1 MKVYGAATIALF
13 VLGFLS
19 ADGKSQ
25 ATVAKPLATPR
36 KSPLPSPSSPLIS
49 PNKRSKPLPTKTLP
63 PRPAVFR
70 VYRKSMSRDLFA
82 ACDANADD
90 RISLFEALDS
100 LGGRLNRSVFH
111 RELDKNRNGFVTFE
125 EFDSWFKTQ
134 SAYGGAIVLAPKALS
149 RSRFGISR
157 LLELP
162 PALQRFFGL
171 LDLDLDERISPKEWA
186 AVKPLL
192 GKRAEGFSELDKDL
206 SGYLSM
212 RELKPLL
219 PLLVVF
225 DKALRS
231 IPAPKLRPLPP
242 EMAGAD
248 LNADTRLDAR
258 EIKRALG
265 RISPFLVRHSARVL
279 RDADRDGDG
288 SLSGPE
294 VR

>member
-1 MKVYGAATIALF
+1 MKATRNAIIALL

-19 ADGKSQ
+19 IDGQAQ
-25 ATVAKPLATPR
+25 ATVAKPVATPN
-36 KSPLPSPSSPLIS
+36 SHPPAASVFPPSKNPS
-49 PNKRSKPLPTKTLP
+49 PNKDLPSKPT
-63 PRPAVFR
+63 VFR

-82 ACDANADD
+82 ACDANRDD

-111 RELDKNRNGFVTFE
+111 RELDKDRNGFVTFE
-125 EFDSWFKTQ
+125 EFDGWFKTQ
-134 SAYGGAIVLAPKALS
+134 SSYGGEIILAPKAMS

-192 GKRAEGFSELDKDL
+192 GNKADGFADLDKDL
-206 SGYLSM
+206 SGFLSM

-225 DKALRS
+225 DKALGAVS
-231 IPAPKLRPLPP
+231 APNLRPLPP
-242 EMAGAD
+242 LLAGAD
-248 LNADTRLDAR
+248 LNADTRLDSR

-265 RISPFLVRHSARVL
+265 RISPFLVRHSTRVL
-279 RDADRDGDG
+279 RDADLDGDG
-288 SLSGPE
+288 SLAGKE

>member
-1 MKVYGAATIALF
+1 MKATRNATFALLA
-13 VLGFLS
+13 LGFLS
-19 ADGKSQ
+19 VDGRAQ
-25 ATVAKPLATPR
+25 AVVTKPVAKPH
-36 KSPLPSPSSPLIS
+36 LIS
-49 PNKRSKPLPTKTLP
+49 PSVPASASSKDLP
-63 PRPAVFR
+63 PSKALPSMPTVFR

-82 ACDANADD
+82 ACDANGDD

-111 RELDKNRNGFVTFE
+111 RELDKDRNGFVTFE
-125 EFDSWFKTQ
+125 EFDGWFKTQ
-134 SAYGGAIVLAPKALS
+134 SSFGGEIVLAPKAMR

-171 LDLDLDERISPKEWA
+171 LDLDLDERISPKEWS

-192 GKRAEGFSELDKDL
+192 GNKADRFADLDKDL
-206 SGYLSM
+206 SGFLSM

-219 PLLVVF
+219 PLLIVF
-225 DKALRS
+225 DKALGAVS
-231 IPAPKLRPLPP
+231 SPKLRPLPP
-242 EMAGAD
+242 LLAGAD
-248 LNADTRLDAR
+248 LNADTRLDSR

-265 RISPFLVRHSARVL
+265 RISPFLVRHSIRVL
-279 RDADRDGDG
+279 RDADLDGDG
-288 SLSGPE
+288 SLAGKE